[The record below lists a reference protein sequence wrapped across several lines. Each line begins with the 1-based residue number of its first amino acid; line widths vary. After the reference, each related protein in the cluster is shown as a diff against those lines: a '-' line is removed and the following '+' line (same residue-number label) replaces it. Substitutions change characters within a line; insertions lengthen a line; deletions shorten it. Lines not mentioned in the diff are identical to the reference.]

1 MNKEIIYISRAID
14 NNLYKQFNLKTNI
27 AATKFNYSI
36 IKGLTNYFNVNVLYV
51 FDSFFKTEQSVQIG
65 KIKYNFT
72 PKYSLIKRTIYLIRK
87 LLHLHK
93 KKGTEYILIADA
105 LCFGDAFIALFF
117 SKLFSWKSIGIF
129 TDLPEYL
136 SKNNSTIKNKIKIK
150 LLYSIFSFYNYYV
163 LLTDAM
169 KSKIP
174 SCNQNNSIV
183 IEGFADTDVFDNLV
197 KHKKNQVLYAGTLH
211 KEYGIDTL
219 IKAFDLFSKE
229 NKKFNLVIYGKGN
242 YEQQIINYSKVNSQ
256 IIYKGEASL
265 DDILQEEVDSILLVN
280 PRHMDEN
287 NEDHEYIRFSFPSK
301 NIEYMCSGTPMLA
314 SKLPGMPDEYLN
326 YIFEI
331 KDCTVQGLCN
341 SLKEVLNL
349 NEHELQKIGEKA
361 KKFMIQEKNYNSQ
374 VKKILKRFDLIKMRD
389 QQ

>member
-174 SCNQNNSIV
+174 SCNENNSIV

-349 NEHELQKIGEKA
+349 NENELQKIGEKA

-374 VKKILKRFDLIKMRD
+374 VTKILKRFDLIKMRD